1 MSKSPCLLLLRNTHH
16 SLNFADSKAHHN
28 LASRVLQSF
37 LACNCVPAFPKLSF
51 CIGLLPIYQVHVVQL
66 LADLHAPDLALM
78 LLAELY
84 SDVYKALHW
93 LALAG
98 AHCLPK
104 VAECAMEF
112 LVRTGGEL
120 AA

>member
-1 MSKSPCLLLLRNTHH
+1 
-16 SLNFADSKAHHN
+16 
-28 LASRVLQSF
+28 
-37 LACNCVPAFPKLSF
+37 
-51 CIGLLPIYQVHVVQL
+51 
-66 LADLHAPDLALM
+66 M
-78 LLAELY
+78 LLAEVY
-84 SDVYKALHW
+84 RDVALHW

-104 VAECAMEF
+104 IAECVMEF